1 LLEGE
6 GRMILFGF
14 NRGERKA
21 AAGFGVAVPDGNFEA
36 IDLETKE
43 TIPSQFK
50 EGRLHLTKSLD
61 PGEAW
66 VVLLD
71 RK

>member
-1 LLEGE
+1 
-6 GRMILFGF
+6 MILFGF

-21 AAGFGVAVPDGNFEA
+21 AAEFAVAVPDSHFKAVN
-36 IDLETKE
+36 LETE
-43 TIPSQFK
+43 EAVPSAFK
-50 EGRLHLTKSLD
+50 DGRLRLTKSLE

-71 RK
+71 GK